1 MQARSPTDIQH
12 DEHPFEGVL
21 SPSGLNIEV
30 RSSTVLLSQVELC
43 FNCPNFVKSRG
54 AHPCF
59 CVVCWLTGAH
69 PPAGTQLVCLLLFFF
84 FANFLFCSPITVLYL
99 PSCRRTRPF
108 LSRAHHDPL
117 DGSLVVCVAGHV
129 KYISAD
135 EHSHISLRPSFVIA
149 RSLVRKN
156 PSTAIL

>member
-30 RSSTVLLSQVELC
+30 QSSTVLLSQVELC

-54 AHPCF
+54 AS
-59 CVVCWLTGAH
+59 
-69 PPAGTQLVCLLLFFF
+69 LLLRLRCAPAHRCSPSCWYTAGMSSFFL
-84 FANFLFCSPITVLYL
+84 FANFLFCGPITVLYH

-108 LSRAHHDPL
+108 LSRAHHDLP